1 MDTSPSARN
10 ERCRTY
16 STRKNQFQRILVG
29 WGATKWIPDWT
40 RLAIRTWCSYSYC
53 MISHTCIFS
62 LLNGWS
68 TVPVLVPSTKIEV
81 CIMCDLSR
89 ISVPGIA
96 SKQAGCRER
105 EVGHDSRAKDVPSI
119 TMPTLSKTVALLLL
133 VQPATSSLLPTTDLL
148 AQANV
153 AVSSTDAIA
162 CACQR
167 HEPTTTL
174 VTNAFLI
181 TFLLLVN
188 RGR

>member
-1 MDTSPSARN
+1 MSYLLDSEKQISENSGGLGCNQVDTRLDQARHTHVVQLFLLHDLAHMYLFAFKRL
-10 ERCRTY
+10 EY
-16 STRKNQFQRILVG
+16 STGTRAVQRKSKSASCV
-29 WGATKWIPDWT
+29 
-40 RLAIRTWCSYSYC
+40 
-53 MISHTCIFS
+53 ISAGS
-62 LLNGWS
+62 PYR
-68 TVPVLVPSTKIEV
+68 V
-81 CIMCDLSR
+81 
-89 ISVPGIA
+89 A

>member
-1 MDTSPSARN
+1 
-10 ERCRTY
+10 
-16 STRKNQFQRILVG
+16 
-29 WGATKWIPDWT
+29 
-40 RLAIRTWCSYSYC
+40 
-53 MISHTCIFS
+53 MISAGS
-62 LLNGWS
+62 PYR
-68 TVPVLVPSTKIEV
+68 V
-81 CIMCDLSR
+81 
-89 ISVPGIA
+89 A
-96 SKQAGCRER
+96 SKQAGLRER

>member
-1 MDTSPSARN
+1 M
-10 ERCRTY
+10 
-16 STRKNQFQRILVG
+16 G

-89 ISVPGIA
+89 ISVPG
-96 SKQAGCRER
+96 SVKTGRVCER

>member
-1 MDTSPSARN
+1 MQYR
-10 ERCRTY
+10 Y
-16 STRKNQFQRILVG
+16 
-29 WGATKWIPDWT
+29 
-40 RLAIRTWCSYSYC
+40 RLP
-53 MISHTCIFS
+53 
-62 LLNGWS
+62 
-68 TVPVLVPSTKIEV
+68 PVSFYRGTGY
-81 CIMCDLSR
+81 MC
-89 ISVPGIA
+89 V
-96 SKQAGCRER
+96 RER
-105 EVGHDSRAKDVPSI
+105 PSI

>member
-1 MDTSPSARN
+1 MSYLLDSEKPISENSGGLGCNQLDTRLDQARHTHVVQLFLLHDLAHMYLFAFKRL
-10 ERCRTY
+10 EY
-16 STRKNQFQRILVG
+16 STGTRAVQRKSKSASCV
-29 WGATKWIPDWT
+29 
-40 RLAIRTWCSYSYC
+40 
-53 MISHTCIFS
+53 ISAGS
-62 LLNGWS
+62 PYR
-68 TVPVLVPSTKIEV
+68 V
-81 CIMCDLSR
+81 
-89 ISVPGIA
+89 A
-96 SKQAGCRER
+96 SKQAGCRAR
-105 EVGHDSRAKDVPSI
+105 FGHDSRAKDVPSI